1 MTLSL
6 LPLGKNWGFINFVDF
21 KVQIDYVWTLD
32 FLLFLVFYFI
42 EEYSEFII
50 YLRFYLTVDQARQD
64 GFQAGLVDCLVS

>member
-6 LPLGKNWGFINFVDF
+6 LPLGKNWGLISFGDF
-21 KVQIDYVWTLD
+21 KVMIDYVWILD
-32 FLLFLVFYFI
+32 FLLFLVFYLI

-64 GFQAGLVDCLVS
+64 GFRAGLVDCLVS

>member
-6 LPLGKNWGFINFVDF
+6 LPLGKNWGLISFVDF

-32 FLLFLVFYFI
+32 FLLFYFI

-50 YLRFYLTVDQARQD
+50 YSRFYLTVDQARQD